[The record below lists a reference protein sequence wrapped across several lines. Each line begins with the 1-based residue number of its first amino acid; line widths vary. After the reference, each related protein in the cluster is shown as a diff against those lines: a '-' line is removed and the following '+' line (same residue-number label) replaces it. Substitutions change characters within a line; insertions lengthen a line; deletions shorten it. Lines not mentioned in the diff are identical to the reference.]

1 MRFRKNS
8 QEENRITPNVSGV
21 REKKFEKR
29 MNMARKTV
37 ALLPST
43 ERVLGKVGANIKRA
57 RLRRNIRAELLA
69 ERAGISVDTLSAI
82 EKGVSTVSIGAY
94 AAVLAVLKLDNDL
107 ETIALDEEGKQRF
120 KEHNLKKRE
129 RATKKIDNGGTNDGR
144 E

>member
-1 MRFRKNS
+1 
-8 QEENRITPNVSGV
+8 
-21 REKKFEKR
+21 
-29 MNMARKTV
+29 MARKTV
-37 ALLPST
+37 TLLPST
-43 ERVLGKVGANIKRA
+43 ERALEKVGTNIKRA

-94 AAVLAVLKLDNDL
+94 AAVLAELKLDNDL

-120 KEHNLKKRE
+120 KEYNLKKRE
-129 RATKKIDNGGTNDGR
+129 RATKKTDNGGNDDGR

>member
-1 MRFRKNS
+1 M
-8 QEENRITPNVSGV
+8 T
-21 REKKFEKR
+21 
-29 MNMARKTV
+29 RKTV
-37 ALLPST
+37 NLLPDT
-43 ERVLGKVGANIKRA
+43 QHALGKAGANIKRA

-69 ERAGISVDTLSAI
+69 ERAGISTDTLSAI

-107 ETIALDEEGKQRF
+107 EMIALDEEGKKQF

-129 RATKKIDNGGTNDGR
+129 RATKKIDNGGTDNGR

>member
-21 REKKFEKR
+21 KEKIEKR

-43 ERVLGKVGANIKRA
+43 QRVLEKVGANIKRA

-94 AAVLAVLKLDNDL
+94 AAVLAVLEMDNDL
-107 ETIALDEEGKQRF
+107 EMIALDEEGKQR
-120 KEHNLKKRE
+120 KNRCH
-129 RATKKIDNGGTNDGR
+129 
-144 E
+144 

>member
-1 MRFRKNS
+1 
-8 QEENRITPNVSGV
+8 
-21 REKKFEKR
+21 
-29 MNMARKTV
+29 MARKTV

-43 ERVLGKVGANIKRA
+43 QRVLEKVGANIKRA

-107 ETIALDEEGKQRF
+107 ERIALDKEGKQRF

-129 RATKKIDNGGTNDGR
+129 RATRKIDNGGTDDGR
-144 E
+144 KYDHFNHPRKDRCD

>member
-1 MRFRKNS
+1 MKFDINS

-21 REKKFEKR
+21 KEKIEKR

-43 ERVLGKVGANIKRA
+43 ELALGKVGANIKRA

-129 RATKKIDNGGTNDGR
+129 RATKKIDNGGTDDGR
-144 E
+144 K